1 MDRKEINKLKRR
13 LRYERKKN
21 EKIENLTTAGDSVEN
36 EKYSDDISCKLMR
49 LYIFL
54 IKFVLHSS

>member
-1 MDRKEINKLKRR
+1 MERKEIKKLKRR

-21 EKIENLTTAGDSVEN
+21 EKIESLTTAGDSVVN
-36 EKYSDDISCKLMR
+36 EKYSNDISCKLMR

-54 IKFVLHSS
+54 IKFILYSS